1 MKMRWLLV
9 VVLLS
14 TTTLLSCCQPN
25 SVQYRTSLDDDND
38 EIRSRYEANY
48 AYTNTEKAIPR
59 HGRRERN
66 LDDSD
71 DPFYER
77 IVSYRSN
84 RAIDASR
91 YILLKRADCLFDQG
105 FFVVNRS
112 RHY

>member
-1 MKMRWLLV
+1 M

-48 AYTNTEKAIPR
+48 AYRNTEKAIPR

-91 YILLKRADCLFDQG
+91 YILLKRADRLFDRG